1 MLYKVLI
8 MKKSI
13 LSISKSTI
21 LSLLVVTL
29 CSLTFHGQAMQ
40 KTDFNFGILTTGD
53 DLIAVKIKG
62 PTVKM
67 FKKADREMHLNMY
80 NEIKSAYNIMWDQAN
95 DLNADLIIN
104 KQFAAGC
111 QVFFSNN
118 QDTVADSVIDAK
130 FYAENIVFSSSNLIN
145 EADKSVNNQFYAE
158 Q

>member
-1 MLYKVLI
+1 LLSKVLI

-13 LSISKSTI
+13 LFISKSTI
-21 LSLLVVTL
+21 LSFLIVTL

-80 NEIKSAYNIMWDQAN
+80 NEIKSAYNMMWDQAN

-104 KQFAAGC
+104 KQFAAGY

-118 QDTVADSVIDAK
+118 QDTVADSEIGAK
-130 FYAENIVFSSSNLIN
+130 FYAENIAFSSSNLIN
-145 EADKSVNNQFYAE
+145 EADQSINNQFNAE